1 MKRVAVQPSLQYK
14 QVETKDSI
22 PPKKSVLKKKKEEEK
37 EDYEELMEEG
47 SNRKP

>member
-1 MKRVAVQPSLQYK
+1 MKKVAVQPSLQYK

-22 PPKKSVLKKKKEEEK
+22 KKQFPSKKKKK
-37 EDYEELMEEG
+37 DYEELMEEG